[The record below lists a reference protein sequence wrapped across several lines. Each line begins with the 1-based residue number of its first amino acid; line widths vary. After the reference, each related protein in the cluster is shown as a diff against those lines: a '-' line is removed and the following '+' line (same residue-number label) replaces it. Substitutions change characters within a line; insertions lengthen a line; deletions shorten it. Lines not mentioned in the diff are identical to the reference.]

1 MIAEAF
7 HYMRI
12 VEAWGTGIPRI
23 INRCDEYGLPTPIFE
38 EFGDGF
44 KVTIF
49 RKVSN
54 GQEKVSNDQEK
65 VSNDQ
70 EKVSNAFDALIP
82 LLKSVGATEIFINN
96 PELFME
102 QYLN

>member
-1 MIAEAF
+1 
-7 HYMRI
+7 MRI

-65 VSNDQ
+65 VSN
-70 EKVSNAFDALIP
+70 AFDALIP